1 MVERQ
6 NLKKNKLMSLLLEY
20 LKDSNR
26 SDRQIAK
33 ALGVSQ
39 ATVSKMKRELLEEGL
54 LKNFSAIPD
63 LAKMGYE
70 IMAISFVKFN
80 MKQMMKIENETKQWM
95 QDHSEII
102 FSARTEGMGMD
113 AVNISLHKDYAAYQ
127 KFLTYNKKKWPN
139 MMAEVQYVVID
150 LVGGI
155 AKPFSFEYLAE
166 KRKN

>member
-6 NLKKNKLMSLLLEY
+6 NSKKTKLMSLLLEY

-26 SDRQIAK
+26 SDKQIAK

-39 ATVSKMKRELLEEGL
+39 QTVSKMKRKLLEDGL

-80 MKQMMKIENETKQWM
+80 MKQMTKIENETKQWM

-102 FSARTEGMGMD
+102 FSARAEGMGMD
-113 AVNISLHKDYAAYQ
+113 AVNISLHKDYAAYK
-127 KFLTYNKKKWPN
+127 KFLTYNKKKWPT
-139 MMAEVQYVVID
+139 MMVEVQYVVID

-155 AKPFSFEYLAE
+155 AKPFSFNCLAE